1 MQSLFRTDNITRQFI
16 FYNVLIITPF
26 SLLFLMYQVAR
37 IFGVDDIIMPGL
49 VYNGINELFTF
60 VGALILVINMLLL
73 LRFLFRSHFLRG
85 YEPSSLG
92 FEDSSTLASMERKLA
107 SETETIRETL
117 EKRIRALES
126 QLDKNGSE
134 DISSVTERVVT
145 AKVSEL
151 IGSDIVGVIGKGL
164 AAQATDYAK
173 RVNLLKTVTDLF
185 NTSHTR
191 IKDHAVSAEKTAQ
204 VYRRMGMLLAWA
216 GIILAGINLLV
227 FYNEILSGGGGDP
240 LVAPPPAARRNR
252 GR

>member
-191 IKDHAVSAEKTAQ
+191 IKD
-204 VYRRMGMLLAWA
+204 
-216 GIILAGINLLV
+216 
-227 FYNEILSGGGGDP
+227 
-240 LVAPPPAARRNR
+240 PPAARRNR